1 VITLA
6 QALAVRRLLF
16 AAAALAATLGA
27 HAIATGGLR
36 LLPAAP
42 AFWGWLLIGAAFL
55 GPRRSGWRERG
66 PLWSIALLV
75 AAQALLHAAMSV
87 APWLFGL
94 GVHHSPPL
102 LTTSAVLAHLGAAVV
117 LGLLLARA
125 ERLLSAAQRVVRTI
139 RAALAPLTPRRPRL
153 VLAPG
158 GPARAPRRSPCRVP
172 DARGPPALTV

>member
-1 VITLA
+1 L
-6 QALAVRRLLF
+6 
-16 AAAALAATLGA
+16 
-27 HAIATGGLR
+27 H

-66 PLWSIALLV
+66 PLRSVALLV
-75 AAQALLHAAMSV
+75 PAQALLHAAMSL

-94 GVHHSPPL
+94 SVHHSPTL
-102 LTTSAVLAHLGAAVV
+102 LTTSGVLAHLGAAVV

-125 ERLLSAAQRVVRTI
+125 ERLLSAAQRVARTI
-139 RAALAPLTPRRPRL
+139 RAAVARLTAPRRPL
-153 VLAPG
+153 VLVPA
-158 GPARAPRRSPCRVP
+158 GPVRVPRRSPRRVP